1 MLFMKALNWLPKN
14 KGIFVTGTDTG
25 IGKTVV
31 SGVLVKHLKSKG
43 YSVGVMK
50 PVASGARRVKGKLVS
65 DDAVYLKKI
74 SKSDDSLDLIN
85 PILLKEPLAPLV
97 AARIEKRKIDLEKI
111 YSSYKVLSRKYD
123 YVVVEGV
130 GGLLVPITRKINV
143 ADIAKRMKLPIV
155 IVSRPGIGTINHTL
169 MTIDCARRYGLRIEG
184 VIFNYIKKLKKD
196 KAIETNP
203 SILKEIGKVKI
214 LGTVSFSKKYKN
226 R

>member
-1 MLFMKALNWLPKN
+1 MKALNWLPKN